1 MAKISGPILDRI
13 DIHVEVPSVGYR
25 DLTDNYDDTEKS
37 KDVRK
42 RVNRAREIQKN
53 RYKNYRT
60 VHANAHI
67 SPRNIKRYCRLDE
80 RGETILRRS
89 IDTFGF
95 SARAYHRILKVART
109 IADID
114 GEVDILAQHVS
125 EAVQYRTLDRNLW
138 MR

>member
-13 DIHVEVPSVGYR
+13 DIHVEVPSVGYS
-25 DLTDNYDDTEKS
+25 DLADNSDDTEKS